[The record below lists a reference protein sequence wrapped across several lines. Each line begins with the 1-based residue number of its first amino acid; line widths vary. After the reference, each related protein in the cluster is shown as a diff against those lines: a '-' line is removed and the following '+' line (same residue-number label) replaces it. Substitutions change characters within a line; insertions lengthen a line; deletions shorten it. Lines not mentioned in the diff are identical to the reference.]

1 MDLAQAAE
9 HPQQISRCPR
19 PIRRSP
25 CNFRIHLLAMS
36 RVIGFLVTITNAQ
49 EKPTVRCRVF
59 GEKVKWGD
67 DMKNWDRD
75 VEQDHD
81 FLCWVNRRLLK
92 RYIFFA
98 PA

>member
-1 MDLAQAAE
+1 
-9 HPQQISRCPR
+9 
-19 PIRRSP
+19 
-25 CNFRIHLLAMS
+25 MS

-92 RYIFFA
+92 RYIFSLLPDA
-98 PA
+98 NRRLCAGQQTL